1 MLSNKL
7 PPTLQSF
14 PPFCG
19 QFCAEPVPIAGLLD
33 MSVVSWQVKLGAGHF
48 WMPSFT
54 CLPVG
59 RDTPILLL
67 MVSLSPNRL
76 ARAHS
81 QGGLRVPRAARGLVL
96 MGKGLSHLCL
106 CCIDQWTLIK
116 PSCMVN
122 LDSRHGETE
131 STSAWEGL
139 QCHIAGA

>member
-14 PPFCG
+14 PLFCG
-19 QFCAEPVPIAGLLD
+19 QFCAEPVPVAGLLD
-33 MSVVSWQVKLGAGHF
+33 MSVVSWQVKLRAGHS

-59 RDTPILLL
+59 RLSANSPSHGL
-67 MVSLSPNRL
+67 LSPNSL
-76 ARAHS
+76 FRAHS
-81 QGGLRVPRAARGLVL
+81 QGGLRVPRAARGQAL
-96 MGKGLSHLCL
+96 MGKGLSHLCP
-106 CCIDQWTLIK
+106 CCTDQWTLAK

-131 STSAWEGL
+131 STSAWERL